1 MQPSPA
7 EVARTLAAGRLPGD
21 AHIACRPGPHPVRHA
36 TDPAGQVLMLVPTDS
51 DLAEAL
57 RPVAGADDLA
67 VVLDVRDVPPV
78 AGSPT
83 LGRVWVSG
91 WAAPLTG
98 AEARQAAQDFVTPLD
113 LDWSSFGERTAEGG
127 RGPAQGRGPTEG
139 RRPAEGGPVVGNTA
153 SVGDLLDVGRGQM
166 IFRME
171 PAEVRL
177 EAGGRVVDVDPDE
190 YAAAEPD
197 PLQAVERDLLTD
209 LADHHVPEMADF
221 IRRQLADSGHRLP
234 AGPPPRVVR
243 LDRYGFVVS
252 LGAPGREYRAR
263 LAFPRRLADRAD
275 LARLLHPVLCRHC
288 AEHATTA

>member
-7 EVARTLAAGRLPGD
+7 EVARTLAAGRLPGN
-21 AHIACRPGPHPVRHA
+21 AHIACRPSPHLVRHA
-36 TDPAGQVLMLVPTDS
+36 TDVAGHVLMLVPAGGE
-51 DLAEAL
+51 LAEAL
-57 RPVAGADDLA
+57 RPAEGTDDVA
-67 VVLDVRDVPPV
+67 VVLDVQDVPPV

-98 AEARQAAQDFVTPLD
+98 VEARQAAQDFVDIDP
-113 LDWSSFGERTAEGG
+113 
-127 RGPAQGRGPTEG
+127 
-139 RRPAEGGPVVGNTA
+139 
-153 SVGDLLDVGRGQM
+153 VGDLLDVGRGQV

-177 EAGGRVVDVDPDE
+177 EVGGRVTDIDPEE

-197 PLQAVERDLLTD
+197 PLQAVEWDLLTD
-209 LADHHVPEMADF
+209 LADHHVPEMAGF
-221 IRRQLADSGHRLP
+221 IQRQLAESGHISP
-234 AGPPPRVVR
+234 SGPPPRVVR

-263 LAFPRRLADRAD
+263 LAFPRAVADRAD
-275 LARLLHPVLCRHC
+275 LARLLHPVLCRRC
-288 AEHATTA
+288 ADRATAA